1 MISLRKRKTSH
12 IGIMISPMID
22 MSFLLLVFFVI
33 STMNMD
39 EVKTVPVQLPKST
52 QVRIDKKSVHHITV
66 KKDGTLYLEDKAI
79 TADAFRAWGQ
89 KQAARDANVSIVIYG
104 DGIASYQRILSVLDL
119 CKEAGITRVG
129 MAAEKAEPK

>member
-52 QVRIDKKSVHHITV
+52 QVRIDTKSVHHITV